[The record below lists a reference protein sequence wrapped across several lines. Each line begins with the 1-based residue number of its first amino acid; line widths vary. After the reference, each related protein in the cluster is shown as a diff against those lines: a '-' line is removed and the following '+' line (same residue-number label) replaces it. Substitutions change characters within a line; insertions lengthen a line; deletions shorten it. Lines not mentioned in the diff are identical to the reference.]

1 MEDHNRREKDMQLTL
16 KENINI
22 HSLTLQHNILLQA
35 TMLLEGREGTLETE
49 KRLYLMLAV
58 VNNIIEEDLMEL
70 CNNDDRTLQTIM
82 VEDIEPFYDK
92 CEDEIEGFID
102 VCQYIEYLLLDRCRE
117 IWNNQ
122 HSVIGVID
130 ALLTVIGG
138 IGEEDKTKLVD
149 KAIDIAKNIE
159 DKRTE
164 KMEEQIEQTNSK
176 LEELV
181 KTYQRK
187 TENKIEIDSVE

>member
-1 MEDHNRREKDMQLTL
+1 MQLTL

-70 CNNDDRTLQTIM
+70 CNNDERTLQTIM

-92 CEDEIEGFID
+92 SEDEIEGFID

-130 ALLTVIGG
+130 ALLTVIGS

-159 DKRTE
+159 EKRTE
-164 KMEEQIEQTNSK
+164 KMTEQAEQANSK

-187 TENKIEIDSVE
+187 TDSKVDDNSAE